1 MQLLTCQTTADL
13 LRRARHVLIGGH
25 IRPDG
30 DCLGAMAAL
39 GLGLRAH
46 GIEASMIMPEPIPHR
61 YQFLAPHFT
70 PASPPGTP
78 DLLIVLDTSDRPHI
92 ALPADVLAC
101 GAPLLVI
108 DHHVAGAHQADLLW
122 CDPSYGAAACM
133 VYDLLGALQC
143 DLSAPIAEALY
154 TGILTDTGCF
164 TYPNADERIFAL
176 ALRLVQQG
184 LDTARIARDVYQCVS
199 LAATRLLGATLNTL
213 QCHDHNRIAIMHV
226 SCAMLRE
233 TGAVPAD
240 TEDLINVARAIDSV
254 LVAALVTEQNDGHVR
269 LSLRSKDRRV
279 NVGQLARQLG
289 GGGHVCASG
298 ATLHEPLGT
307 VLARLPALLHNFLQA
322 SFSPACTNA

>member
-1 MQLLTCQTTADL
+1 MQRLTCQSAAEL
-13 LRRARHVLIGGH
+13 LRAARRVLIGGH

-30 DCLGAMAAL
+30 DCLGGMAAL
-39 GLGLRAH
+39 GLGLRAR
-46 GIEASMIMPEPIPHR
+46 GADVSMVMPEFIPPR
-61 YQFLAPHFT
+61 YQFLAQHFSAT
-70 PASPPGTP
+70 APAATP
-78 DLLIVLDTSDRPHI
+78 DLLVVLDTSDRPRI
-92 ALPADVLAC
+92 ALPASVLAC

-108 DHHVAGAHQADLLW
+108 DHHAAGAHQADYLW

-133 VYDLLGALQC
+133 VYELLCALPC
-143 DLSAPIAEALY
+143 DVTLPIAEALY

-184 LDTARIARDVYQCVS
+184 LDTARIARDVYQNVS

-213 QCHDHNRIAIMHV
+213 QCHDNNRIAIMHV

-240 TEDLINVARAIDSV
+240 TEELINVARAIDSV
-254 LVAALVTEQNDGHVR
+254 VIAALVTEQEDGRVR
-269 LSLRSKDRRV
+269 VSLRSKDRRV
-279 NVGQLARQLG
+279 NVGELAARLG

-298 ATLHEPLGT
+298 ATLSESLHA
-307 VLARLPALLHNFLQA
+307 VLARLPVLLQNFLVE
-322 SFSPACTNA
+322 SS

>member
-1 MQLLTCQTTADL
+1 MQHLNCQTTADL
-13 LRRARHVLIGGH
+13 LRRARRVLIGGH

-46 GIEASMIMPEPIPHR
+46 GAAVSMIVPEPVPAR
-61 YQFLAPHFT
+61 YRFLAPHFSASPP
-70 PASPPGTP
+70 PASP
-78 DLLIVLDTSDRPHI
+78 DLLVVLDTSDRPRI
-92 ALPADVLAC
+92 ALPAGLLAC
-101 GAPLLVI
+101 GAPLVVI
-108 DHHVAGAHQADLLW
+108 DHHAAGAHQADFLW

-133 VYDLLGALQC
+133 VYDLLCALQC
-143 DLSAPIAEALY
+143 DLTLAIAEALY

-199 LAATRLLGATLNTL
+199 LPATRLLGATLNTL
-213 QCHDHNRIAIMHV
+213 QCHDNNRIAIMHV

-240 TEDLINVARAIDSV
+240 IEDLINVARAIDSV
-254 LVAALVTEQNDGHVR
+254 VVAALVTEQDDGRVR
-269 LSLRSKDRRV
+269 LSLRSKDRSV
-279 NVGQLARQLG
+279 NVGQLAWRLG

-298 ATLHEPLGT
+298 ATLDDTLDAA
-307 VLARLPALLHNFLQA
+307 LARLPALLQNFLA
-322 SFSPACTNA
+322 ESSSPTPRNT